1 MLQISFI
8 ILFQIPLNIYLLC
21 SILFFYAAPSIT
33 IPYLQFNYQSKVSFH
48 VSSKLD
54 MYLYAEMFTAVPL
67 PIYSISS
74 KWSHDLHNFGYVYCA
89 SEHLTL

>member
-8 ILFQIPLNIYLLC
+8 ILLQIPLNIYLLC

-33 IPYLQFNYQSKVSFH
+33 ILYLQFIYQSKVSFH
-48 VSSKLD
+48 VSSKLA
-54 MYLYAEMFTAVPL
+54 MYLYAAMFAAVPT
-67 PIYSISS
+67 PTYSISS
-74 KWSHDLHNFGYVYCA
+74 KCSHDLHNFGYAYCA